1 MAIEDAVDEVFSRL
15 GAGELVEH
23 ISPVQDGW
31 EMELPSGRAVAR
43 SELQTE
49 ARVLIALGPDAVPYL
64 LPWVM
69 NDNLAL
75 RYVAIYA
82 LEQITGEIPY
92 LAYFDHADHGENRAR
107 AIDVWRKWYEA
118 REKSAGGVRE

>member
-1 MAIEDAVDEVFSRL
+1 MKCFPDL
-15 GAGELVEH
+15 GPANWLNMSVRCRMVGRWSFPRAELL
-23 ISPVQDGW
+23 PV
-31 EMELPSGRAVAR
+31 

-75 RYVAIYA
+75 RYVAVYA

-107 AIDVWRKWYEA
+107 AIDVWRKW
-118 REKSAGGVRE
+118 